1 MEIKS
6 VKLNFILN
14 AIRIF
19 LGTFFI
25 LITTPYVTRVL
36 GAENL
41 GKVDYV
47 TSIIQYF
54 ILFTALGVPNYGIR
68 EIARTRDSEYERT
81 KVVLELGIILVVT
94 TIFGYIILFFLLNKI
109 SNFKQIKT
117 LILIMSTW
125 ILFNNIGFEWFYQGI
140 ENQIYITVRFIMI
153 RLVVIVLMFLFV
165 KSSND
170 YYIYGVIVVLMNSG
184 SNILNLI
191 NIRKYLL
198 FKDIKLKDL
207 NIFRHLKPVLIIFA
221 ASLSISIYL
230 QLDVVMLGNIND
242 EIVAYYTVPNKLIR
256 LVMILITALGTVLVP
271 RISNCIKNKDVEN
284 YKKYINLSLKYILMI
299 SIPSLVGIFLLA
311 DNIIYIMAGE
321 KFLQSILTMRILVF
335 ILFIVGLAYFLGFQI
350 LYPHGLEK
358 YYTYSVTIAA
368 IINFIFNYIMIP
380 RYYQNGA
387 AIGTIIAELTGVII
401 MLYFTRNY
409 LKDIEFYSL
418 KNLKYFV
425 SAGIMGI
432 FILIIKTLNLSNLL
446 TMLVAISLGSIIYFL
461 ILFLLKEDIMIL
473 GMNML
478 KNRFKKEKLK

>member
-14 AIRIF
+14 SMRIF

-25 LITTPYVTRVL
+25 LITTPYITRVL

-54 ILFTALGVPNYGIR
+54 ILFTALGIPNYGIR
-68 EIARTRDSEYERT
+68 EIARTRDSENERT

-94 TIFGYIILFFLLNKI
+94 TIFGYFILFYLLNKI
-109 SNFKQIKT
+109 SNFKEIKT

-125 ILFNNIGFEWFYQGI
+125 ILFNNVGFEWFYQGI
-140 ENQIYITVRFIMI
+140 ENQIYITLRYIFVRII
-153 RLVVIVLMFLFV
+153 VIILMFLFV
-165 KSSND
+165 KISND

-191 NIRKYLL
+191 NIRKYLS
-198 FKDIKLKDL
+198 FKGMKLKDL
-207 NIFRHLKPVLIIFA
+207 NIFRHLKPILIIFA
-221 ASLSISIYL
+221 ASLSTSIYL

-242 EIVAYYTVPNKLIR
+242 KVVAYYTVPNKLIR

-271 RISNCIKNKDVEN
+271 RISNCLKNKDVEN

-299 SIPSLVGIFLLA
+299 AIPSLVGIFLLA

-446 TMLVAISLGSIIYFL
+446 TMLVAILLGSIIYFL

>member
-19 LGTFFI
+19 LGAFFI

-36 GAENL
+36 GVENL

-170 YYIYGVIVVLMNSG
+170 YCIYGVIVVLMNSG

-191 NIRKYLL
+191 NIRKYLS

-207 NIFRHLKPVLIIFA
+207 TIFRHLKPILIIFA

-242 EIVAYYTVPNKLIR
+242 KIVAYYTIPNKLIR

-418 KNLKYFV
+418 KNLKYFI

-461 ILFLLKEDIMIL
+461 ILFFLKEDIMIL
-473 GMNML
+473 GTNML
-478 KNRFKKEKLK
+478 KNRFIRRN

>member
-380 RYYQNGA
+380 KYYQNGA

-418 KNLKYFV
+418 KNLKYFI

>member
-19 LGTFFI
+19 LGAFFI
-25 LITTPYVTRVL
+25 LITTPHVTRVL

-47 TSIIQYF
+47 TSIIQCF

-170 YYIYGVIVVLMNSG
+170 YCIYGVIVVLMNSG

-191 NIRKYLL
+191 NIRKYLS

-207 NIFRHLKPVLIIFA
+207 TIFRHLKPILIIFA

-242 EIVAYYTVPNKLIR
+242 KIVAYYTIPNKLIR

-299 SIPSLVGIFLLA
+299 SIPSLIGIFLLA

-418 KNLKYFV
+418 KNLKYFI

>member
-19 LGTFFI
+19 LGAFFI

-36 GAENL
+36 RAENL

-47 TSIIQYF
+47 TSFIQYF

-109 SNFKQIKT
+109 SNFKEIKN

-140 ENQIYITVRFIMI
+140 ENQIYITLRYIFVRII
-153 RLVVIVLMFLFV
+153 VIILMFLFV

-191 NIRKYLL
+191 NIKKYLS

-207 NIFRHLKPVLIIFA
+207 NIFRHLKPILIIFA

-242 EIVAYYTVPNKLIR
+242 KIVAYYTVPNKLIR

-299 SIPSLVGIFLLA
+299 AIPSLVGIFLLA

-321 KFLQSILTMRILVF
+321 KFLQSILTMKILVF

-387 AIGTIIAELTGVII
+387 AIGTIIAELTGVVM

-461 ILFLLKEDIMIL
+461 ILFLLKEDITIL

>member
-19 LGTFFI
+19 LGAFFI

-170 YYIYGVIVVLMNSG
+170 YCIYGVIVVLMNSG

-191 NIRKYLL
+191 NIRKYLS

-207 NIFRHLKPVLIIFA
+207 TIFRHLKPILIIFA

-242 EIVAYYTVPNKLIR
+242 KIVAYYTIPNKLIR

-299 SIPSLVGIFLLA
+299 SIPSLVGIFLLT

-321 KFLQSILTMRILVF
+321 KFIHSILTMRILVF

-418 KNLKYFV
+418 KNLKYFI

>member
-6 VKLNFILN
+6 VKLNFVLN
-14 AIRIF
+14 AVRIF

-68 EIARTRDSEYERT
+68 EIARIRDSEYERT
-81 KVVLELGIILVVT
+81 KAVLELGIILVVT

-170 YYIYGVIVVLMNSG
+170 YCIYGVIVVLMSSG

-191 NIRKYLL
+191 NIRKYLS

-207 NIFRHLKPVLIIFA
+207 NIFRHLKPILIIFA

-242 EIVAYYTVPNKLIR
+242 KIVAYYTVPNKLIR

-380 RYYQNGA
+380 KYYQNGA
-387 AIGTIIAELTGVII
+387 AIGTIIAELTGVIM
-401 MLYFTRNY
+401 MLYFTKNY
-409 LKDIEFYSL
+409 LKDIEFYTL

-432 FILIIKTLNLSNLL
+432 VILVIKLFNLGNLITLLLS
-446 TMLVAISLGSIIYFL
+446 IFFGSIIYF
-461 ILFLLKEDIMIL
+461 IVLFLFREDIIIL
-473 GMNML
+473 GFSIL
-478 KNRFKKEKLK
+478 KTKFKIKQER

>member
-19 LGTFFI
+19 LGAFFI

-47 TSIIQYF
+47 TSFIQYF

-68 EIARTRDSEYERT
+68 EIARTRENEIERT

-109 SNFKQIKT
+109 LNFKEIKT
-117 LILIMSTW
+117 LILIMSIW
-125 ILFNNIGFEWFYQGI
+125 IFFNNIGFEWFYQGI
-140 ENQIYITVRFIMI
+140 ENQIYITVRFIVI
-153 RLVVIVLMFLFV
+153 RLVVIVLMFLFI
-165 KSSND
+165 KTSND
-170 YYIYGVIVVLMNSG
+170 YYIYGVIIVLMNSG

-191 NIRKYLL
+191 NIRKYLS

-207 NIFRHLKPVLIIFA
+207 NIFRHLKPILIIFA
-221 ASLSISIYL
+221 ASLSISVYL

-242 EIVAYYTVPNKLIR
+242 KVVAYYTVPNKLIR

-299 SIPSLVGIFLLA
+299 AIPSLVGIFLLA

-380 RYYQNGA
+380 KYYQNGA
-387 AIGTIIAELTGVII
+387 AIGTIIAELTGVIM

-432 FILIIKTLNLSNLL
+432 VILVIKNLNLDNLL
-446 TMLVAISLGSIIYFL
+446 TMLIAISLGSIIYFL
-461 ILFLLKEDIMIL
+461 ILFLLKEDITIL

>member
-19 LGTFFI
+19 LGAFFI

-170 YYIYGVIVVLMNSG
+170 YCIYGVIVVLMNSG

-191 NIRKYLL
+191 NIRKYLS

-207 NIFRHLKPVLIIFA
+207 TIFRHLKPILIIFA

-242 EIVAYYTVPNKLIR
+242 KIVAYYTIPNKLIR

-299 SIPSLVGIFLLA
+299 SIPSLVGIFLLT

-461 ILFLLKEDIMIL
+461 ILFLLKEDITIL

-478 KNRFKKEKLK
+478 KNRFESVNLE

>member
-1 MEIKS
+1 
-6 VKLNFILN
+6 
-14 AIRIF
+14 
-19 LGTFFI
+19 
-25 LITTPYVTRVL
+25 
-36 GAENL
+36 
-41 GKVDYV
+41 
-47 TSIIQYF
+47 
-54 ILFTALGVPNYGIR
+54 
-68 EIARTRDSEYERT
+68 
-81 KVVLELGIILVVT
+81 
-94 TIFGYIILFFLLNKI
+94 
-109 SNFKQIKT
+109 
-117 LILIMSTW
+117 
-125 ILFNNIGFEWFYQGI
+125 
-140 ENQIYITVRFIMI
+140 MI

-165 KSSND
+165 KTSND
-170 YYIYGVIVVLMNSG
+170 HYIYGVIVVLMNSG

-191 NIRKYLL
+191 NIRKYLS

-207 NIFRHLKPVLIIFA
+207 NIFRHLKPILIIFA

-242 EIVAYYTVPNKLIR
+242 KVVAYYTVPNKLIR

-418 KNLKYFV
+418 KNLKYFI

-432 FILIIKTLNLSNLL
+432 FILIIKTLNISNLL

-461 ILFLLKEDIMIL
+461 ILFFLKEDIMIL
-473 GMNML
+473 GTNML
-478 KNRFKKEKLK
+478 KNRFIRRN